1 MYVCLWPFIVLSLI
15 ALKIK
20 RQLFRNRTFRAPV
33 LVDNTK
39 NYINAV
45 SLVSVWAVSSKNHSE
60 LVMSKRKIDD
70 DLLSSGSSDSAESL
84 DSTGEELRPTKRRNV
99 RFSEKIVF
107 SFPRTQGASCVP
119 STGGSTLGMKHT
131 HCFVEHLKLSDEFR
145 TQNEDSSESELE
157 EEGNIFLPI
166 PHKVRKAILKA
177 AGVKKINKQEADECM
192 QIRCSRQVC
201 GCDCKSSCEPT
212 SCFCILNG
220 INCQVD
226 RDGFPCGCTRVD
238 CQNPNGRHE
247 YDPASVRKHFIDTVL
262 RLRENKY
269 IWNEERPNSNSSP
282 SNMTEQMFPAF
293 AVV

>member
-1 MYVCLWPFIVLSLI
+1 
-15 ALKIK
+15 
-20 RQLFRNRTFRAPV
+20 
-33 LVDNTK
+33 
-39 NYINAV
+39 
-45 SLVSVWAVSSKNHSE
+45 
-60 LVMSKRKIDD
+60 MSKRKLDD
-70 DLLSSGSSDSAESL
+70 DSLSSGSSESGDSL
-84 DSTGEELRPTKRRNV
+84 DSAGEDLRLKKRRNV
-99 RFSEKIVF
+99 RFNEKIVF

-131 HCFVEHLKLSDEFR
+131 HCLVEHLKIPDEFH
-145 TQNEDSSESELE
+145 TDNDEDSSESELE
-157 EEGNIFLPI
+157 DEESDEHIFMPI

-201 GCDCKSSCEPT
+201 GCDCKSFCDPK

-226 RDGFPCGCTRVD
+226 RDGFPCGCSRAG

-247 YDPASVRKHFIDTVL
+247 YDPQSVRRHFIDTVL
-262 RLRENKY
+262 RLQGNKY
-269 IWNEERPNSNSSP
+269 IWNEEISTPDSP
-282 SNMTEQMFPAF
+282 PNMTDQMLAF